1 MNGLINWFA
10 RNGVVANLLMVLIVM
25 AGVLTIPDLKKEVFP
40 EFSVNVVSVSVSY
53 RGAAPEEV
61 EEAVCIR
68 VEESLQGL
76 EGIERIRSSANEGMG
91 TVRIEIEPGYDTRA
105 LLDDIKARVDA
116 IDTFPEETE
125 KPVIEEAAIRN
136 QVINLSISGDADELT
151 LKRLGEQVRDEL
163 LLLPEL
169 SQVELKN
176 SRLYEISIEVSED
189 DLRRH
194 GLTFDQVARAVRRTS
209 LDLPGGSVKAESGEI
224 LLRTKGQAYRGEE
237 YEKLTLFT
245 RPDGS
250 RLQLGD
256 VARVVDG
263 FEDSDKFAWLNGKP
277 AVMVQSY
284 RVGDESALEVSRAVK
299 EYAAEAQSRMPEGI
313 VLTPWADAAQ
323 ILESR
328 MNLLIKNGLTGL
340 LLVFVVLTLFLRLR
354 LALWVTIGIP
364 ISFLGAIALMPVF
377 DVSINMVSLFSF
389 IMVLGI
395 VVDDA
400 IVVGESV
407 YSRQQATGRGLSA
420 AIEGTQR
427 VTVPVVFGVL
437 TTAMAFT
444 PMLFVAGDSGPIWQV
459 IPLIVIPTLMFSL
472 IESKLV
478 LPYHLS
484 HYRPRR
490 EGQSK
495 SFLARVWDG
504 FFGFFGKAL
513 DRFIHRVYRPM
524 FLIVLEWRYLT
535 LAVAV
540 MTLLLTA
547 GLVGG
552 GLVDFNYFPQVE
564 SDTVVVDLTM
574 PQETSAAVTARA
586 IRTIEQSAFQLDQ
599 EIKQQTGRS
608 LFRHV
613 LTTVGEQPYRTQT
626 ERSNRS
632 GDANRY
638 STPYRAEIIIE
649 LVPSEMRSLSS
660 TQIGNRWREL
670 TGPVPGAVE
679 LVFASELI
687 TSGKAINIQ
696 FSSADMVKLREAVSK
711 TKEELARYQGVIDIS
726 DSFRGG
732 KPELKLDIT
741 PKAEALGLSLQDM
754 GRQVRQGFFGEEAQR
769 IQRGRDDVR
778 VMVRYP
784 AEERRSLG
792 ALERMRIR
800 TPDGSEVPFSTV
812 ATAQMGR
819 GFATISRVDR
829 QRTINVTADVDEA
842 VTNANRVLGE
852 IEAGFLPDL
861 LSSTPGVAYSLEGE
875 QRDQQET
882 LAGLAQGFSL
892 VVLGIFAMM
901 AIPFRSYLQ
910 PLIVLSA
917 VPFGIVGAVWGHVI
931 LGYSTSVLS
940 MLGVVALTG
949 IVVNDSLVLVSFI
962 NDHRK
967 QGMPLVQAVHRAGI
981 VRFRPI
987 LLTSLTTAAG
997 ITPLILE
1004 KSVQAQFLI
1013 PMAISLAFGVLFA
1026 TFITLGLVPS
1036 LYLILEDIKQVF
1048 RWFLGIK
1055 SLPRIREGRE
1065 RKKSYPRRA
1074 TKDYEGPLRGWRRV
1088 KRDPPRV
1095 GKGQIRVIRE
1105 GTIGVGKSSKGG
1117 HEGPRGETRRGTK
1130 TLPAC
1135 TTNHSPSRRE

>member
-1 MNGLINWFA
+1 MNGLIDWFA

-40 EFSVNVVSVSVSY
+40 EFSVNVITVSVSY

-68 VEESLQGL
+68 VEEALQGL

-91 TVRIEIEPGYDTRA
+91 TVRIEIEPGYDPRA

-125 KPVIEEAAIRN
+125 KPVMEEATIRN

-169 SQVELKN
+169 SQAELKN

-277 AVMVQSY
+277 SVMVQVF
-284 RVGDESALEVSRAVK
+284 RVGEESALEVARAVK
-299 EYAAEAQSRMPEGI
+299 EYAAEAQGRMPEGI
-313 VLTPWADAAQ
+313 VLTPWADQAR

-328 MNLLIKNGLTGL
+328 MNLLIENGLTGL
-340 LLVFVVLTLFLRLR
+340 VLVFVVLTLFLRLR
-354 LALWVTIGIP
+354 LALWVTVGIP
-364 ISFLGAIALMPVF
+364 ISFLGTIALMPVF

-472 IESKLV
+472 IESKMV

-490 EGQSK
+490 EGRSK
-495 SFLARVWDG
+495 SFLVRVGDG
-504 FFGFFGKAL
+504 FFGFFGNAL
-513 DRFIHRVYRPM
+513 DRFIQRVYRPM

-552 GLVDFNYFPQVE
+552 GLVDFNYFPRVE

-586 IRTIEQSAFQLDQ
+586 IRKIEQSAFQLDR

-649 LVPSEMRSLSS
+649 LVPSEMRSLTS

-687 TSGKAINIQ
+687 ASGKPINIQ
-696 FSSADMVKLREAVSK
+696 FSSSDMVKLREAVSK
-711 TKEELARYQGVIDIS
+711 TKQELARYQGVIDIS

-792 ALERMRIR
+792 TLERMRIR

-829 QRTINVTADVDEA
+829 QRTISVTADVDEA
-842 VTNANRVLGE
+842 VTNANRVLGDM
-852 IEAGFLPDL
+852 EAGFLPDL
-861 LSSTPGVAYSLEGE
+861 LSSSPGVAYSLEGE

-882 LAGLAQGFSL
+882 LQGLAQGFAL
-892 VVLGIFAMM
+892 VMLGIFAMM

-940 MLGVVALTG
+940 MLGVVALAG

-967 QGMPLVQAVHRAGI
+967 RGMPLVQAVHQAGI

-1036 LYLILEDIKQVF
+1036 LYLILEDFKRVF
-1048 RWFLGIK
+1048 VWLLGIK
-1055 SLPRIREGRE
+1055 SLPE
-1065 RKKSYPRRA
+1065 RDRA
-1074 TKDYEGPLRGWRRV
+1074 PDEEV
-1088 KRDPPRV
+1088 V
-1095 GKGQIRVIRE
+1095 GV
-1105 GTIGVGKSSKGG
+1105 
-1117 HEGPRGETRRGTK
+1117 
-1130 TLPAC
+1130 LPVA
-1135 TTNHSPSRRE
+1135 TE

>member
-1 MNGLINWFA
+1 MNGLIDWFA

-25 AGVLTIPDLKKEVFP
+25 AGLLTIPDLKKEVFP

-68 VEESLQGL
+68 VEEALQGL

-340 LLVFVVLTLFLRLR
+340 VLVFVVLTLFLRLR

-364 ISFLGAIALMPVF
+364 ISFLGTIALMPVF

-586 IRTIEQSAFQLDQ
+586 VRTIEQSAFQLDQ

-696 FSSADMVKLREAVSK
+696 FSSSDMVKLREAVSK
-711 TKEELARYQGVIDIS
+711 TKEELVRYQGVIDIS

-792 ALERMRIR
+792 TLERMRIR

-829 QRTINVTADVDEA
+829 QRTISVTADVDEA
-842 VTNANRVLGE
+842 VTNANRVLGDLQ
-852 IEAGFLPDL
+852 AGFLPDL
-861 LSSTPGVAYSLEGE
+861 LSSSPGVAYSLEGE

-1036 LYLILEDIKQVF
+1036 LYLILEDFKRVF
-1048 RWFLGIK
+1048 RWLLGIK
-1055 SLPRIREGRE
+1055 SLPEKGRAPGE
-1065 RKKSYPRRA
+1065 EVVGVLPVA
-1074 TKDYEGPLRGWRRV
+1074 TE
-1088 KRDPPRV
+1088 
-1095 GKGQIRVIRE
+1095 
-1105 GTIGVGKSSKGG
+1105 
-1117 HEGPRGETRRGTK
+1117 
-1130 TLPAC
+1130 
-1135 TTNHSPSRRE
+1135 

>member
-1 MNGLINWFA
+1 MKGLIAWFA
-10 RNGVVANLLMVLIVM
+10 QNGVVANLLMITVVM
-25 AGVLTIPDLKKEVFP
+25 AGAITIPDLKKEVFP
-40 EFSVNVVSVSVSY
+40 EFAVGVISVSVSY

-68 VEESLQGL
+68 VEEALQGL
-76 EGIERIRSSANEGMG
+76 EGIDRILSTANEGMG
-91 TVRIEIEPGYDTRA
+91 TVRIEIESGYDSRA
-105 LLDDIKARVDA
+105 LLDEVKARVDA

-125 KPVIEEAAIRN
+125 QPVIEEARIRN
-136 QVINLSISGDADELT
+136 QVIFVSISGDADELT
-151 LKRLGEQVRDEL
+151 LKRLGEQVRDDL

-169 SQVELKN
+169 SQVELRN
-176 SRLYEISIEVSED
+176 ARLYEISIEVSEE

-194 GLTFDQVARAVRRTS
+194 GLTFDQVAGAVRQRS

-237 YEKLTLFT
+237 FAKLTLLT

-250 RLQLGD
+250 RLQLDD

-263 FEDSDKFAWLNGKP
+263 FEDADKFSWLDGKP
-277 AVMVQSY
+277 SVMVQAF
-284 RVGDESALEVSRAVK
+284 RVGDESALEVARAVK
-299 EYAAEAQSRMPEGI
+299 EYVVEAQDRMPDGI
-313 VLTPWADAAQ
+313 ALTTWGDQ
-323 ILESR
+323 SSILESR

-354 LALWVTIGIP
+354 LAVWVTISIP
-364 ISFLGAIALMPVF
+364 ISFLGTMALMPVF

-407 YSRQQATGRGLSA
+407 FSRQEATGKGLSA

-444 PMLFVAGDSGPIWQV
+444 PMLFVQGSAGPIWRV
-459 IPLIVIPTLMFSL
+459 IPFIVIPTLMFSL

-478 LPYHLS
+478 LPYHVS
-484 HYRPRR
+484 HYRPPR
-490 EGQSK
+490 EGRRK
-495 SFLARVWDG
+495 SLPVRVWDG
-504 FFGFFGKAL
+504 FFGFFGNGL
-513 DRFIHRVYRPM
+513 DQFIHRVYRPM
-524 FLIVLEWRYLT
+524 FLFVLEWRYLT

-540 MTLLLTA
+540 ATLLLTA
-547 GLVGG
+547 GLVAG
-552 GLVDFNYFPQVE
+552 GLIGFTYFPEIE
-564 SDTVVVDLTM
+564 SDYVVVDLTM
-574 PQETSAAVTARA
+574 PQETPAAVTTLA
-586 IRTIEQSAFQLDQ
+586 IRRIEKAAFQLDR
-599 EIKQQTGRS
+599 EITQQTGGS
-608 LFRHV
+608 LFRHI
-613 LTTVGEQPYRTQT
+613 LTVVGEQPNRAQS
-626 ERSNRS
+626 ERGNRS
-632 GDANRY
+632 GDSNRY
-638 STPYRAEIIIE
+638 STPYRAEVMIE
-649 LVPSEMRSLSS
+649 LVPSESRSMTSRE
-660 TQIGNRWREL
+660 IGARWREL
-670 TGPVPGAVE
+670 AGPVPGAVE
-679 LVFASELI
+679 LTFNTNLI
-687 TSGKAINIQ
+687 QSGKAIDIQ
-696 FSSADMVKLREAVSK
+696 LSSYEIDKLRQLAVA
-711 TKEELARYQGVIDIS
+711 TKEKLSQYPGVIDIS

-741 PKAEALGLSLQDM
+741 PKAESLGLSLQDL

-784 AEERRSLG
+784 AEERRSVG
-792 ALERMRIR
+792 TLEGMRIR
-800 TPDGSEVPFSTV
+800 TPNGSEVPFSTV

-829 QRTINVTADVDEA
+829 QRTITVTADVDPA
-842 VTNANRVLGE
+842 VTTANEVLGDMD
-852 IEAGFLPDL
+852 AKFFPDL
-861 LSSTPGVAYSLEGE
+861 VRRAPGFAYSFEGQ

-882 LAGLAQGFSL
+882 LEGLAQGFAL

-917 VPFGIVGAVWGHVI
+917 VPFGIVGAIWGHI
-931 LGYSTSVLS
+931 LLGYSTSILTI
-940 MLGVVALTG
+940 LGVVALTG

-962 NDHRK
+962 NEHRK
-967 QGMPLVQAVHRAGI
+967 QGMPLVRAVHQAGI

-1036 LYLILEDIKQVF
+1036 LYLILEDFKWIF
-1048 RWFLGIK
+1048 RWVFGIK
-1055 SLPRIREGRE
+1055 SPPEGG
-1065 RKKSYPRRA
+1065 RRA
-1074 TKDYEGPLRGWRRV
+1074 DVE
-1088 KRDPPRV
+1088 D
-1095 GKGQIRVIRE
+1095 
-1105 GTIGVGKSSKGG
+1105 GG
-1117 HEGPRGETRRGTK
+1117 AVPVALE
-1130 TLPAC
+1130 
-1135 TTNHSPSRRE
+1135 

>member
-68 VEESLQGL
+68 VEEALQGL

-224 LLRTKGQAYRGEE
+224 LLRTKGQAYLGEE

-313 VLTPWADAAQ
+313 VLTTWADAAQ

-340 LLVFVVLTLFLRLR
+340 VLVFVVLTLFLRLR

-364 ISFLGAIALMPVF
+364 ISFLGTIALMPVF

-484 HYRPRR
+484 HTRPRR

-696 FSSADMVKLREAVSK
+696 FSSSDMVKLREAVSK

-792 ALERMRIR
+792 TLERMRIR

-829 QRTINVTADVDEA
+829 QRTISVTADVDEA
-842 VTNANRVLGE
+842 VTNANRVLGDLQ
-852 IEAGFLPDL
+852 AGFLPDL
-861 LSSTPGVAYSLEGE
+861 LSSSPGVAYSLEGE

-1055 SLPRIREGRE
+1055 SLPETD
-1065 RKKSYPRRA
+1065 RA
-1074 TKDYEGPLRGWRRV
+1074 PGEE
-1088 KRDPPRV
+1088 V
-1095 GKGQIRVIRE
+1095 G
-1105 GTIGVGKSSKGG
+1105 GV
-1117 HEGPRGETRRGTK
+1117 
-1130 TLPAC
+1130 LPVA
-1135 TTNHSPSRRE
+1135 TE

>member
-1 MNGLINWFA
+1 MKGLIAWFA
-10 RNGVVANLLMVLIVM
+10 RNGVVANLLMILIVIT
-25 AGVLTIPDLKKEVFP
+25 GVLTLPDLKKEVFP
-40 EFSVNVVSVSVSY
+40 DFAVGVISVSVSY

-61 EEAVCIR
+61 EEAVCVR
-68 VEESLQGL
+68 VEEALQGL
-76 EGIERIRSSANEGMG
+76 EGIERIRSTANEGMG
-91 TVRIEIEPGYDTRA
+91 TVRVEIESGYDGRA
-105 LLDDIKARVDA
+105 LLDEVKARVDA

-125 KPVIEEAAIRN
+125 QPVIEEARVRS
-136 QVINLSISGDADELT
+136 QVINVSVSGDADELT
-151 LKRLGEQVRDEL
+151 LKRLGEQTRDAL

-169 SQVELKN
+169 SQVDLRN
-176 SRLYEISIEVSED
+176 SRLYEVSIEVSEE

-194 GLTFDQVARAVRRTS
+194 GLTFDEVAGAVRRRS

-237 YEKLTLFT
+237 FESLTLLT
-245 RPDGS
+245 RQDGS

-263 FEDSDKFAWLNGKP
+263 FEDTDKFSWLDGKP
-277 AVMVQSY
+277 SVMVQAF
-284 RVGDESALEVSRAVK
+284 RVGDESALEVAAAVK
-299 EYAAEAQSRMPEGI
+299 EYVAEAKYRMPEGI
-313 VLTPWADAAQ
+313 TLTTWGDQSA

-328 MNLLIKNGLTGL
+328 MNLLIENGLTGL
-340 LLVFVVLTLFLRLR
+340 VLVFVILTLFLRLR
-354 LALWVTIGIP
+354 LAVWVTIGIP
-364 ISFLGAIALMPVF
+364 ISFLGTIALMPLF

-407 YSRQQATGRGLSA
+407 YSRQQATGAGLPA

-437 TTAMAFT
+437 TTAMAFS
-444 PMLFVAGDSGPIWQV
+444 PMLFVAGASGPIWRV
-459 IPLIVIPTLMFSL
+459 IPLIVMPTLMFSL

-484 HYRPRR
+484 HYHPPR
-490 EGQSK
+490 EGRSK

-504 FFGFFGKAL
+504 FFGFFGNAL
-513 DRFIHRVYRPM
+513 DGFIQKVYRPM

-540 MTLLLTA
+540 ATVLLTA
-547 GLVGG
+547 GLVAG
-552 GLVDFNYFPQVE
+552 GLIDFNYFPQIE
-564 SDTVVVDLTM
+564 SDFVIADLTM
-574 PQETSAAVTARA
+574 PQETSALVTAGA
-586 IRTIEQSAFQLDQ
+586 IRRIEQAAFQLDQ
-599 EIKQQTGRS
+599 EIKQQTGGS

-613 LTTVGEQPYRTQT
+613 LTVVGEQPARAQA
-626 ERSNRS
+626 ERGNQS
-632 GDANRY
+632 GDVNRF
-638 STPYRAEIIIE
+638 STPYRAEVMIE
-649 LVPSEMRSLSS
+649 LVPSEMRGLTSR
-660 TQIGNRWREL
+660 QIGRRWREL
-670 TGPVPGAVE
+670 AGSIPGAVE
-679 LVFASELI
+679 LAFNADLI
-687 TSGKAINIQ
+687 QSGKAIDIQ
-696 FSSADMVKLREAVSK
+696 LSSQNMDKLREVASA
-711 TKEELARYQGVIDIS
+711 TKQKLGQYPGVIDIS

-732 KPELKLDIT
+732 KPELKLAIT
-741 PKAEALGLSLQDM
+741 PRAESLGLSLQDL

-792 ALERMRIR
+792 TLERMRIR
-800 TPDGSEVPFSTV
+800 TADGSEVPFSTV
-812 ATAQMGR
+812 ATAQMAR

-829 QRTINVTADVDEA
+829 QRTISVTADVDPA
-842 VTNANRVLGE
+842 VTTANEILGDMD
-852 IEAGFLPDL
+852 AKFFPDL
-861 LSSTPGVAYSLEGE
+861 LRGTPGVVYSFEGQ

-882 LAGLAQGFSL
+882 LEGLAHGFTL

-917 VPFGIVGAVWGHVI
+917 VPFGIVGAIWGHII
-931 LGYSTSVLS
+931 LGYSTSILS
-940 MLGVVALTG
+940 LLGVVALTG

-967 QGMPLVQAVHRAGI
+967 QGMPLVQAVHQAGI

-1036 LYLILEDIKQVF
+1036 LYLILEDFKQVF
-1048 RWFLGIK
+1048 RWIFGIK
-1055 SLPRIREGRE
+1055 SLPETDRPVDVE
-1065 RKKSYPRRA
+1065 A
-1074 TKDYEGPLRGWRRV
+1074 A
-1088 KRDPPRV
+1088 
-1095 GKGQIRVIRE
+1095 
-1105 GTIGVGKSSKGG
+1105 GV
-1117 HEGPRGETRRGTK
+1117 
-1130 TLPAC
+1130 LPVA
-1135 TTNHSPSRRE
+1135 PE

>member
-68 VEESLQGL
+68 VEEALQGL

-340 LLVFVVLTLFLRLR
+340 VLVFVVLTLFLRLR

-364 ISFLGAIALMPVF
+364 ISFLGTIALMPVF

-586 IRTIEQSAFQLDQ
+586 VRTIEQSAFQLDQ

-696 FSSADMVKLREAVSK
+696 FSSSDMVKLREAVSK

-792 ALERMRIR
+792 TLERMRIR

-829 QRTINVTADVDEA
+829 QRTISVTADVDEA
-842 VTNANRVLGE
+842 VTNANRVLGDLQ
-852 IEAGFLPDL
+852 AGFLPDL
-861 LSSTPGVAYSLEGE
+861 LSSSPGVAYSLEGE

-1036 LYLILEDIKQVF
+1036 LYLILEDFKWVF

-1055 SLPRIREGRE
+1055 SLPE
-1065 RKKSYPRRA
+1065 KDRA
-1074 TKDYEGPLRGWRRV
+1074 PDEQV
-1088 KRDPPRV
+1088 V
-1095 GKGQIRVIRE
+1095 GV
-1105 GTIGVGKSSKGG
+1105 
-1117 HEGPRGETRRGTK
+1117 
-1130 TLPAC
+1130 LPVA
-1135 TTNHSPSRRE
+1135 TE